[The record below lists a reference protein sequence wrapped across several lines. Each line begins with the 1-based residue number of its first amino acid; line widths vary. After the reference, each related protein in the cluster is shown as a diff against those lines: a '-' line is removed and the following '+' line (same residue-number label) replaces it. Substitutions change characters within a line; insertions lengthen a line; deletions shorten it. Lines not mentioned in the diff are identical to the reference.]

1 MNVSDFKTR
10 LEKQLTRKGVRLT
23 EKQIAQAVKKY
34 YDVEPPSVAAVLL
47 MPAAT
52 NRADAYDTAA
62 NNFAPVLSACCD
74 AFDLS
79 PSKAKTAYSFN
90 DNWRDLR
97 SIASYIGLKRLK
109 IRPASAMAELLGL
122 PTPAAV
128 YHQSYR
134 AEKLIKEKRVVF
146 CEKLE
151 LITASLDV

>member
-1 MNVSDFKTR
+1 MTIPDFKDR
-10 LEKQLTRKGVRLT
+10 LKTQLERKGVQLT
-23 EKQIAQAVKKY
+23 EEQLEQAVKKY
-34 YDVEPPSVAAVLL
+34 YSVEPPSVAAVLL

-52 NRADAYDTAA
+52 DRADAYDKAIVH
-62 NNFAPVLSACCD
+62 FKPILSACCD

-97 SIASYIGLKRLK
+97 SIAAYIGLKRLK
-109 IRPASAMAELLGL
+109 IRPASAMAEVLGL